1 MNKRKYQNGQ
11 ELKVVKTNAYNFS
24 KIIIIRKEKSS
35 KQHPEIKYLCNV
47 YLENETFMTGWV
59 ITENHINELT
69 K

>member
-1 MNKRKYQNGQ
+1 MNERKYQNGQ

-35 KQHPEIKYLCNV
+35 KQQPEIKYLCHV
-47 YLENETFMTGWV
+47 YLENGTNPSSWV
-59 ITENHINELT
+59 ITQKRIDELT

>member
-1 MNKRKYQNGQ
+1 MNERKYQNGQ

-35 KQHPEIKYLCNV
+35 KQQPEIKYNCQV
-47 YLENETFMTGWV
+47 YLENGSNIPGWV
-59 ITENHINELT
+59 ITEKLIDELT

>member
-1 MNKRKYQNGQ
+1 MNERKYQNGQ

-35 KQHPEIKYLCNV
+35 KQQPEIKYLCSV
-47 YLENETFMTGWV
+47 YTEKGTSPMSWV
-59 ITENHINELT
+59 LTENRIDELT

>member
-1 MNKRKYQNGQ
+1 MNERKYQNGQ

-35 KQHPEIKYLCNV
+35 KQQPEIKYLCHA
-47 YLENETFMTGWV
+47 YLENRTNPMSWV
-59 ITENHINELT
+59 ITEKRIDELT

>member
-1 MNKRKYQNGQ
+1 MNERKYQNGQ

-35 KQHPEIKYLCNV
+35 KQQPEIKYMCHV
-47 YLENETFMTGWV
+47 YLENGTYQTGWV
-59 ITENHINELT
+59 ITEKRIDELT

>member
-1 MNKRKYQNGQ
+1 MEERKYQNRQ

-35 KQHPEIKYLCNV
+35 KQQPEIKYLCHV
-47 YLENETFMTGWV
+47 YLENGTDPMSWI
-59 ITENHINELT
+59 ITEKRIDELT

>member
-1 MNKRKYQNGQ
+1 MEERKYQNGQ

-35 KQHPEIKYLCNV
+35 KQQPEIKYLCHV
-47 YLENETFMTGWV
+47 YLENGTNPMSWI
-59 ITENHINELT
+59 ITERLIDELT